1 MPPSPLQPLNLPD
14 EAENLLLA
22 AQPILAKSFNLEHPT
37 VGGGSALSARWDHRP
52 SLDIGL
58 FTTSFEV
65 TNRVH
70 RSLSELEDA
79 IASQAAH
86 LEHFCSLDRGEILFP
101 DGGSVSWL
109 DAPRITKPG
118 RSRQFEP
125 HTGLAIETNAEILGK
140 KLYFRTYSNYDYLP
154 RDLYDLA
161 CAITHAP
168 PGTMEAATRIFSPHD
183 RALLASNFSHLPA
196 DSMRAR
202 GRNRL
207 LSPRDPDLARNA
219 IKIIRD
225 YFQRAPATVRS
236 R

>member
-1 MPPSPLQPLNLPD
+1 MPPSPRQPLNLPD
-14 EAENLLLA
+14 DAEKLLLA
-22 AQPILAKSFNLEHPT
+22 AQPILAKFFKLKHLT
-37 VGGGSALSARWDHRP
+37 IGGGSALSARWDHRR
-52 SLDIGL
+52 SFDVDL
-58 FTTSFEV
+58 FTTKFGV

-70 RSLSELEDA
+70 QRLSELEEA

-109 DAPRITKPG
+109 HAPRITKPG

-125 HTGLAIETNAEILGK
+125 HTGLAIETNAEILAK
-140 KLYFRTYSNYDYLP
+140 KLYFRIYANYDYLP

-161 CAITHAP
+161 WAITHAP
-168 PGTMEAATRIFSPHD
+168 PRTMEAATRIFTSRD
-183 RALLASNFSHLPA
+183 RNLLANSFIHLPA
-196 DSMRAR
+196 DTMRAK
-202 GRNRL
+202 GRNSL

-219 IKIIRD
+219 ITIIRD
-225 YFQRAPATVRS
+225 YFRRTPTTVRS